1 MSKIENTSNQ
11 KDIYSVWKDGIDI
24 FYSNIEKSIPQFH
37 QATTNLFQEYVKSLN
52 NVATST
58 LDIQR
63 EFVTKAG
70 IKSNLPESSISI
82 IHDSAEK
89 MNRSL
94 NVQNKMSIASIDAT
108 KQNIKTWNEN
118 SSAFANIN
126 KSMVDSLISPF
137 NPKI

>member
-1 MSKIENTSNQ
+1 MSKIENSSNH
-11 KDIYSVWKDGIDI
+11 KDIYSVWKDGMDT

-37 QATTNLFQEYVKSLN
+37 QATTNLFQEYVKSMS
-52 NVATST
+52 NVASST

-63 EFVTKAG
+63 EFVTKVG
-70 IKSNLPESSISI
+70 IKSNLPESSINI

-89 MNRSL
+89 INHSL
-94 NVQNKMSIASIDAT
+94 SVQNKMSVASIDAT

-118 SSAFANIN
+118 SSAFVNIH
-126 KSMVDSLISPF
+126 KSMIDSLISPF

>member
-11 KDIYSVWKDGIDI
+11 KDIYSVWKDGMDA

-37 QATTNLFQEYVKSLN
+37 QAATNLFQEYVKSLN